1 MIHFNNVNTQ
11 TAASLQV
18 NNNYK
23 AQSSNAPNVSFGN
36 FGGNDN
42 LSNILQQLL
51 NLVQQLLDSDFG
63 QSAGQTDSNSTPQNT
78 NSSMDNG
85 QGQGGGS
92 QGHGMM
98 QGGVSGNGMSQSNM
112 GAMGNTGMMHNCM
125 GQHGINSDVP
135 QNNMGAMGNTGAMN
149 NGMGQNSMNAGMPQ
163 MMMGNTGPVQSAQAF
178 NTPVGAN
185 EPGPAFSGDAY
196 EVTFAAQPGQSVSLA
211 SMLIETNDQ
220 FVGTDANGIELF
232 DENGVPKEGDIT
244 ALLPVWDAGTEAN
257 EPVGSGPNQPM
268 RTPGPEASPP
278 DSDNRVRLSNEGL
291 PPLNELIKG
300 DLKYNDDG
308 TFTLRIEN
316 VSGQNGSLDNP
327 LSPGVL
333 AVHDSNFNP
342 FFDLNQPD
350 RGLGLEDIAESGD
363 PALLLA
369 SLQAQIN
376 RTTAD

>member
-1 MIHFNNVNTQ
+1 MINFNNMNTQ
-11 TAASLQV
+11 TAAPLQA
-18 NNNYK
+18 NNDYK
-23 AQSSNAPNVSFGN
+23 AQGGNAPGVNFGS

-51 NLVQQLLDSDFG
+51 NLVQQLLDSGFG
-63 QSAGQTDSNSTPQNT
+63 QPGDQAADNANSAHANNNMANGQEQSGGSNNNDMMQGADDNAMPQN
-78 NSSMDNG
+78 NMGNM
-85 QGQGGGS
+85 GGMNN
-92 QGHGMM
+92 GMM
-98 QGGVSGNGMSQSNM
+98 QGAGGNGM
-112 GAMGNTGMMHNCM
+112 
-125 GQHGINSDVP
+125 P
-135 QNNMGAMGNTGAMN
+135 QNNMGAMGNMGAMN
-149 NGMGQNSMNAGMPQ
+149 NGMGQNGMNGMPQ
-163 MMMGNTGPVQSAQAF
+163 MMGNAGPLQSAQAF
-178 NTPVGAN
+178 NTPVGADG
-185 EPGPAFSGDAY
+185 PGPAFSGDAY

-220 FVGTDANGIELF
+220 FIGTDANGIELF
-232 DENGVPKEGDIT
+232 DENGKPKGGDIT
-244 ALLPVWDAGTEAN
+244 DLLPVWDAGTEAN

-300 DLKYNDDG
+300 DLKYNGDG
-308 TFTLRIEN
+308 TFTIRVEN

-350 RGLGLEDIAESGD
+350 RGLGLEAIAEDGD
-363 PALLLA
+363 PAQLLA
-369 SLQAQIN
+369 NLQAQIN
-376 RTTAD
+376 AAAD